1 MSLALR
7 IFIVLTLVMT
17 LAFTFI
23 QMTLFATRENWK
35 RRWDVETKALSVEVK
50 AATQALTSEGAGRV
64 RAENQVAA
72 LQNERNADQAKI
84 KELEGQITER
94 AAKIQNVERDL
105 AKAQT
110 DFNALKEDYQTQSKS
125 LDMVRQ
131 RNGELTNISS
141 VARAVAFNLNVKLA
155 EVEDDLNNLQ
165 TEHTR
170 SLETLE
176 KANTD
181 LKQANAFVAQ
191 VREKFP
197 KTYDAL
203 KDEKSQG
210 TAVVRA
216 VVAAVR
222 NNPQGQQEFVM
233 LSIGKEEGVQ
243 EGQEFIIYRDSK
255 YICKVRIEKVL
266 NDMAPARV
274 IPSTWN
280 TNSLTIQQGDQ
291 AANRL

>member
-17 LAFTFI
+17 LAFMFI

-35 RRWDVETKALSVEVK
+35 RRWDIETKALATELK
-50 AATQALTSEGAGRV
+50 ASTQALTSESAGRV

-72 LQNERNADQAKI
+72 LQNDRIADQAKL
-84 KELEGQITER
+84 KELEGLITER
-94 AAKIQNVERDL
+94 AAKIQNLDRDL
-105 AKAQT
+105 SKARE
-110 DFNALKEDYQTQSKS
+110 DFNALNENHQAQSKS

-131 RNGELTNISS
+131 RNGELTNIAS

-170 SLETLE
+170 SLENLE
-176 KANTD
+176 KTLAD
-181 LKQANAFVAQ
+181 RKQADAFVSQ

-197 KTYDAL
+197 KVYEAL
-203 KDEKSQG
+203 ADGQG
-210 TAVVRA
+210 TTAVLRA
-216 VVAAVR
+216 TVAAVR
-222 NNPQGQQEFVM
+222 PNNQGQQEFVM
-233 LSIGKEEGVQ
+233 LSIGKEESVQ
-243 EGQEFIIYRDSK
+243 EGQEFIIFRDNK
-255 YICKVRIEKVL
+255 YICKVRVEKIM

-274 IPSTWN
+274 IPSSWN
-280 TNSLTIQQGDQ
+280 TNGLTIQQGDQ

>member
-17 LAFTFI
+17 LAFMFI

-35 RRWDVETKALSVEVK
+35 RRWDSETKALATELKSS
-50 AATQALTSEGAGRV
+50 TQALTSESAGRV

-72 LQNERNADQAKI
+72 LQNDRVADQAKL

-94 AAKIQNVERDL
+94 AAKIQNLDRDL

-131 RNGELTNISS
+131 RNGELTNIAS

-170 SLETLE
+170 SLENLE
-176 KANTD
+176 KTIAER
-181 LKQANAFVAQ
+181 KQADAFVSQ

-197 KTYDAL
+197 KVYEAL
-203 KDEKSQG
+203 ADGQG
-210 TAVVRA
+210 TTEVLRA
-216 VVAAVR
+216 TVAAVR
-222 NNPQGQQEFVM
+222 PNNQGQQEFVM
-233 LSIGKEEGVQ
+233 LSIGKEESVQ
-243 EGQEFIIYRDSK
+243 EGQEFIIFRENK
-255 YICKVRIEKVL
+255 YICKVRVEKIM

-274 IPSTWN
+274 IPSSWN
-280 TNSLTIQQGDQ
+280 TNGLSIQQGDQ

>member
-17 LAFTFI
+17 LAFMFI

-35 RRWDVETKALSVEVK
+35 RRWDSETKSLAAELK
-50 AATQALTSEGAGRV
+50 ASTQALTSEGAIRV

-72 LQNERNADQAKI
+72 LQNDRVADQAKL

-94 AAKIQNVERDL
+94 AAKIQNLDRDL
-105 AKAQT
+105 SKAQT

-131 RNGELTNISS
+131 RNGELTNIAS

-176 KANTD
+176 KTVAER
-181 LKQANAFVAQ
+181 KQADAFVSQ
-191 VREKFP
+191 VRDKYP
-197 KTYDAL
+197 KIYEILAT
-203 KDEKSQG
+203 ENG
-210 TAVVRA
+210 TTAVLRA
-216 VVAAVR
+216 TVAAVR
-222 NNPQGQQEFVM
+222 PGPTGQQEFVM

-243 EGQEFIIYRDSK
+243 EGQEFIIFRDNK
-255 YICKVRIEKVL
+255 YICKVRVEKIM

-274 IPSTWN
+274 IPSSWN